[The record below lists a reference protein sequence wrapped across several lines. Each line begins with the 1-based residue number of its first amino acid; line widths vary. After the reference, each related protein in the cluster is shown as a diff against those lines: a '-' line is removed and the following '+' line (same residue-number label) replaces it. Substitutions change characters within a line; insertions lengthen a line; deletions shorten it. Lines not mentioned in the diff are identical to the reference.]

1 MHTRNVRNGLVDDVG
16 NVYPLGRVTGC
27 CAGTKSIIIGYIYT
41 NVVRGVMICRS
52 TGATV
57 ELEEEAVDRLVQS
70 NLEVVITDAFKSRI
84 SKVGAPSGLKLRRII
99 DDTINQNTVVL
110 SLGVRSNLRTGCD
123 QLHIVVHL
131 GKNLVGCIHKGFQT
145 VGQCLGRTCIG
156 QIGDLCFIS
165 YMA

>member
-1 MHTRNVRNGLVDDVG
+1 MNTRNVRNGLVDDVG

-27 CAGTKSIIIGYIYT
+27 RAGTKSIIIGYVYT
-41 NVVRGVMICRS
+41 NVVRSVMISRS

-57 ELEEEAVDRLVQS
+57 EFEEEAVDRLVQS

-110 SLGVRSNLRTGCD
+110 SLGVRSNL
-123 QLHIVVHL
+123 
-131 GKNLVGCIHKGFQT
+131 
-145 VGQCLGRTCIG
+145 
-156 QIGDLCFIS
+156 
-165 YMA
+165 